1 MGYFNINID
10 NDITYLLKEIGHN
23 VKVNNIPT
31 SAIVNNASMERTFD
45 DKKIITHE
53 QLRRGYYIN
62 YNDLYFLLLNEV
74 NDKRYLSYYKGVMRR
89 CNFDIKFIIG
99 DKLYQFPS
107 IIEGDKFFISDNSLL
122 PLSADTLQATLPLTD
137 VTKQLQ
143 ELNCFLKWG
152 KKWEI
157 QGIDYTKEGLA
168 ILHCKITNTSHLD
181 DKENEI
187 ANRYEQVGSE
197 KVDKLNGNITPILPF
212 DESTKPLP
220 NIVSVAT
227 FDNIQVDFGT
237 LIDDIVL
244 PSTVAATLDNDTVV
258 DLVVTWDTSSY
269 DAEVTA
275 IYTFGGTL
283 ELVEGITNTN
293 NVMASIKVVVGEA
306 PPEPEPEVARY
317 EITPILQYQDD
328 TPYEIYFNSWQKYT
342 IKKFVDDVEVSGN
355 FIFTLSDTKATLSEV
370 TNNSCKISVGSVIGK
385 YVVNLIVNDTDTN
398 EIAIEQTINIVG
410 R

>member
-1 MGYFNINID
+1 MYNPLQYQFNNSLDKYGY
-10 NDITYLLKEIGHN
+10 DI
-23 VKVNNIPT
+23 KVNTTVDVRVMFKEYEEGSSTTDYKYMLVANGLI
-31 SAIVNNASMERTFD
+31 NQGD
-45 DKKIITHE
+45 IITLFDE
-53 QLRRGYYIN
+53 QWFVLGKNVSIN
-62 YNDLYFLLLNEV
+62 DVYTKFV
-74 NDKRYLSYYKGVMRR
+74 IRR
-89 CNFDIKFIIG
+89 CNFDIKFILG

-107 IIEGDKFFISDNSLL
+107 IIEGDKFFIGGDNIL

-143 ELNCFLKWG
+143 ELNCFIKWG

-157 QGIDYTKEGLA
+157 QGVDYTKENLA
-168 ILHCKITNTSHLD
+168 ILHCKVTGTSHLD

-187 ANRYEQVGSE
+187 ADRYEQVGSE

-212 DESTKPLP
+212 EESTKPLP

-227 FDNIQVDFGT
+227 FDNIQVDYGT

-244 PSTVAATLDNDTVV
+244 PSTVAATLNDDTVV

-269 DAEVTA
+269 DGEVTA

-283 ELVEGITNTN
+283 ELVEGVTNTN

-306 PPEPEPEVARY
+306 PPEPEPEVTRY

-328 TPYEIYFNSWQKYT
+328 TPYEIWYNSWQKYS
-342 IKKFVDDVEVSGN
+342 IKKFIDDAEVVGN
-355 FIFTLSDTKATLSEV
+355 FTFELSSTKANISEI
-370 TNNSCKISVGSVIGK
+370 TNNSCKVSVASIVGK
-385 YVVNLIVNDTDTN
+385 YVANLIVTDTDTN
-398 EIAIEQTINIVG
+398 VIVIEKEINIKG
-410 R
+410 K

>member
-1 MGYFNINID
+1 MYNVLQYQFNNSLERYGY
-10 NDITYLLKEIGHN
+10 N
-23 VKVNNIPT
+23 VKVNSTADARVMFKEYEEGSSTTDYKYMLVANGLI
-31 SAIVNNASMERTFD
+31 NQGD
-45 DKKIITHE
+45 IITLFDE
-53 QLRRGYYIN
+53 QWFVLGKNVSIN
-62 YNDLYFLLLNEV
+62 DVYTKFV
-74 NDKRYLSYYKGVMRR
+74 IRR

-107 IIEGDKFFISDNSLL
+107 IIEGDKFFIGGDNIL

-143 ELNCFLKWG
+143 ELNCFIKWG

-157 QGIDYTKEGLA
+157 QGVDYTKEGLA
-168 ILHCKITNTSHLD
+168 ILHCKVTGTSHLD

-220 NIVSVAT
+220 NIVNVAT

-244 PSTVAATLDNDTVV
+244 PSTVAATLNDDTVV

-269 DAEVTA
+269 DGEVTA
-275 IYTFGGTL
+275 IYTFGGTI

-293 NVMASIKVVVGEA
+293 NIVANIKIVVGEA

-328 TPYEIYFNSWQKYT
+328 TPYEIWYNSWQKYE
-342 IKKFVDDVEVSGN
+342 IKKFVDDVEVNGN
-355 FIFTLSDTKATLSEV
+355 FTFTLSDTKATISEV
-370 TNNSCKISVGSVIGK
+370 TNNSCKVSVGSVFGNHTVK
-385 YVVNLIVNDTDTN
+385 LIVTDTDTN
-398 EIAIEQTINIVG
+398 EVAIERTINIMG